1 MKNRV
6 LIFIVSYNAENFIES
21 VLARIPDEIWNSED
35 FYTEVL
41 IIDDQSS
48 DNTYH
53 RAHHYRSLYKKTNLT
68 ILYNPTNQGYGGN
81 QKIGYHYA
89 IENDFDTVVLLHGD
103 GQYAPEWIGKM
114 IEPILSQEADAV
126 FGSRMIRKRDAL
138 KGKMPFYKWLGN
150 QVLTRIQNRIL
161 GANLSEFHSGYRAY
175 SVSALASL
183 PFMYNSDYFDFD
195 TDIIIQ
201 LLNRGKRI
209 KEVEVPTFYGEEIS
223 RVNGIKY
230 ALLIIRTSILS
241 RIMTWGIFYHPKFDY
256 EDSNNFYTA
265 KIGFPSSH
273 QFALEKV
280 YQGSTVLEIG
290 CGPGFMAVELSKRG
304 ISTISID
311 QHIQPDTRKHSV
323 RTIEANLDEYD
334 FTSDVT
340 KVDFIF
346 ALDVIE
352 HLKTPED
359 FLRKLRQR
367 YSRESPFVVI
377 TTGNIAF
384 ITVRLGLLLGLFNY
398 GKRGIL
404 DLDHRRLF
412 TFSSLRRTLM
422 TNGYVVLEERGIPVP
437 FPTAF
442 GDGWFARFLLW
453 LNALLIRISKTLFS
467 YQIALVAKPAP
478 TLTHLLQNARE
489 AAKERLMLDQS
500 QFPNRAP
507 TDLQITSGHPSDYK
521 TQPTACS

>member
-1 MKNRV
+1 MKIRV
-6 LIFIVSYNAENFIES
+6 LIFIVSYNAEHFIES

-53 RAHHYRSLYKKTNLT
+53 RAHNYRSLYKKTNLT
-68 ILYNPTNQGYGGN
+68 ILYNPVNQGYGGN

-89 IENDFDTVVLLHGD
+89 IENAFDVVVLVHGD
-103 GQYAPEWIGKM
+103 GQYAPEWIGQM
-114 IEPILSQEADAV
+114 IEPILNHEADAV
-126 FGSRMIRKRDAL
+126 FGSRMIRKVDAL
-138 KGKMPFYKWLGN
+138 KGKMPLYKWLGN
-150 QVLTRIQNRIL
+150 QVLTSIQNCVL
-161 GANLSEFHSGYRAY
+161 GADLSEFHSGYRAY

-201 LLNRGKRI
+201 LR
-209 KEVEVPTFYGEEIS
+209 
-223 RVNGIKY
+223 KY
-230 ALLIIRTSILS
+230 SL
-241 RIMTWGIFYHPKFDY
+241 
-256 EDSNNFYTA
+256 
-265 KIGFPSSH
+265 
-273 QFALEKV
+273 
-280 YQGSTVLEIG
+280 
-290 CGPGFMAVELSKRG
+290 
-304 ISTISID
+304 
-311 QHIQPDTRKHSV
+311 
-323 RTIEANLDEYD
+323 RTIEADVDEYD
-334 FTSDVT
+334 FNSDAT

-352 HLKTPED
+352 HLKTPEA

-367 YSRESPFVVI
+367 YSQEAPSLVI

-412 TFSSLRRTLM
+412 TFSSLRRTLTM
-422 TNGYVVLEERGIPVP
+422 NGYVVLEERGIPVP

-442 GDGWFARFLLW
+442 GDGRIARLLLW
-453 LNALLIRISKTLFS
+453 TNALLIRLSKTLFS
-467 YQIALVAKPAP
+467 YQIGLVAKPKP
-478 TLTHLLQNARE
+478 TLNHLLQDARG
-489 AAKERLMLDQS
+489 AAEERLMS
-500 QFPNRAP
+500 A
-507 TDLQITSGHPSDYK
+507 
-521 TQPTACS
+521 